1 MFLFK
6 VSLLGLIQLNSRR
19 CLVRRRSWKRVKI
32 KCGSL
37 LWMSNRAINFWQPS
51 AFSLGFAIKFSIVL
65 AFRRTESVM
74 ACCDWEPSKSA
85 NFANPSL
92 RADQV
97 QDRLQR
103 KGAVLLQLIF
113 YIPQDTPTLYSGINL
128 RKITLF
134 RFISRFCLFERVQEY
149 DRWNCSM
156 RNYTTREY
164 LAIFKFK
171 FLRNYSEL
179 NNEFN
184 VT

>member
-1 MFLFK
+1 ML
-6 VSLLGLIQLNSRR
+6 VGRR
-19 CLVRRRSWKRVKI
+19 VWTEIKI

-37 LWMSNRAINFWQPS
+37 LWMSNRSINFWQGWQ
-51 AFSLGFAIKFSIVL
+51 FSSGRAIKFSIV
-65 AFRRTESVM
+65 FVFKRTESVM
-74 ACCDWEPSKSA
+74 ACRDWEPSKSA

-103 KGAVLLQLIF
+103 KGAVLLRLIF
-113 YIPQDTPTLYSGINL
+113 YIPQDTATLYSDINL

-134 RFISRFCLFERVQEY
+134 RFVSRFSVRTGFSAITEIAWWKTTAEY
-149 DRWNCSM
+149 S
-156 RNYTTREY
+156 
-164 LAIFKFK
+164 AIFKFK
-171 FLRNYSEL
+171 FLPNYSEL